1 MVCSDALPTFA
12 VSEAL
17 VFDCR
22 HPSGCREL
30 KRAHSSKSFVICL
43 QTETYFLPSGGV
55 GNGFPAH
62 LLRSPSPSRQDPK
75 K

>member
-1 MVCSDALPTFA
+1 M
-12 VSEAL
+12 
-17 VFDCR
+17 
-22 HPSGCREL
+22 

-62 LLRSPSPSRQDPK
+62 LFPLSIPKSSRLTQK
-75 K
+75 